1 MLQLMQRKGFHDTRT
16 LKPGNKYNDK
26 ESSGRMLVYPLEH
39 ELDKPFILRINKIQ
53 KPFPAHRHHFLEFSY
68 VISGSGKEIINGKEH
83 KLKREPLPFSYPIRF
98 TKSGRIMQKVLP
110 CIIAI

>member
-83 KLKREPLPFSYPIRF
+83 KLKREPLPSP
-98 TKSGRIMQKVLP
+98 TLSGSRNL
-110 CIIAI
+110 AG